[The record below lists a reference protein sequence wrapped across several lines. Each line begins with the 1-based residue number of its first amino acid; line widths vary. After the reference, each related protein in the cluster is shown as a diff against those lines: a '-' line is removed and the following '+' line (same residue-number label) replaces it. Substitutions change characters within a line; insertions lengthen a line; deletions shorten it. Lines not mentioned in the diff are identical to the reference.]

1 MGESATTVRATA
13 WPRQADAEAILDALT
28 SAVVTVDANN
38 LIAHV
43 NSAGEQ
49 LFKGSL
55 AHLRGRSLDDFLP
68 GDSPLLALIDQARTG
83 GNPVLEQGLTISSP
97 RIGEHTVNVQ
107 AAALAE
113 EAGSVVLALHERPI
127 AESLGHLFT
136 HRGAVRSVS
145 AMAAMLAHEVKN
157 PLSGIRGAAQLLEEG
172 VSSEDRLLTKL
183 IREETDRICRLVDR
197 MEGFS
202 ESAPVAR
209 QPVNIHEVLDRVHR
223 LAKSGFA
230 HHVRFAKNYD
240 PSLPAVP
247 GSRDQLVQVFLN
259 LVKNA
264 AEAAPEKDAE
274 IFLET
279 AYRSEIHIAVPGKGS
294 HAHLP
299 LVVTVRDNG
308 GGVSDDVRTRLFN
321 PFVTT
326 KAKGDGLGLA
336 LVAKIVDDYGGAI
349 EFDSV
354 SGRTEFRILL
364 PVRTETET
372 G

>member
-1 MGESATTVRATA
+1 MGKQAMTVRAPD
-13 WPRQADAEAILDALT
+13 WPRQADAASILDALT

-38 LIAHV
+38 VIVHA

-49 LFKGSL
+49 LFQGSV
-55 AHLRGRSLDDFLP
+55 AHLRGRTLDEFLP

-83 GNPVLEQGLTISSP
+83 SAPVLEHGVTISSP

-107 AAALAE
+107 AAPLAE
-113 EAGSVVLALHERPI
+113 EAGSVVLALHERAI
-127 AESLGHLFT
+127 AESLSRQFT

-157 PLSGIRGAAQLLEEG
+157 PLSGIRGAAQLLEAG
-172 VSSEDRLLTKL
+172 VSSEDRALTRL
-183 IREETDRICRLVDR
+183 IRDETDRICRLVDR
-197 MEGFS
+197 MEEFS
-202 ESAPVAR
+202 ESAPLEH
-209 QPVNIHEVLDRVHR
+209 QPVNIHEVLDRVHH

-230 HHVRFAKNYD
+230 RHVRFTKNYD

-247 GSRDQLVQVFLN
+247 GNRDQLVQVFLN

-264 AEAAPEKDAE
+264 AEAAPERDAE
-274 IFLET
+274 IFLDT
-279 AYRSEIHIAVPGKGS
+279 AYRRDVRVTIPGQGS

-299 LVVTVRDNG
+299 LVVAIRDNG
-308 GGVSDDVRTRLFN
+308 GGIDSDMRTHLFN

-326 KAKGDGLGLA
+326 KAKGGGLGLA
-336 LVAKIVDDYGGAI
+336 LVAKIVDDHGGAI

-354 SGRTEFRILL
+354 PGRTVFRILL
-364 PVRTETET
+364 PLRTDTDT
-372 G
+372 H